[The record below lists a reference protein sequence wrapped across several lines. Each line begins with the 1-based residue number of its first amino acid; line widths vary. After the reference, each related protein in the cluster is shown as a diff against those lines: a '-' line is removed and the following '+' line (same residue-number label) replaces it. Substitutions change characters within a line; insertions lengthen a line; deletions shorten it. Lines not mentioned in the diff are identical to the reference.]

1 MKKSGEIKKGS
12 RVRNSQT
19 GETGTVVQIIF
30 GPKGSHFG
38 YIVLTQSGEKRWVIR
53 KK

>member
-1 MKKSGEIKKGS
+1 MKKSGKIKKGS
-12 RVRNSQT
+12 RVRNSRT

-30 GPKGSHFG
+30 GSEGSHFG
-38 YIVLTQSGEKRWVIR
+38 YIVLTQSGKKRWIIR